1 MEIRVDFLADLTV
14 ALAIAALGGLVATW
28 LRLKPILGYL
38 AAGILIGPFTPGYVA
53 RAETLGTLATLGL
66 IFLLFSLGLGFS
78 FEEIRTLGTR
88 ALIGNGAVMTF
99 VTLVAALGAK
109 LAGAGHPITA
119 ALTTTV
125 SSTAVGAAL
134 LRDWGV
140 EQERPGHYALAQQVV
155 QDLVA
160 VALLVVTTTPPTS
173 LTVLGVL
180 IPVLK
185 ATAFVAVA
193 LVLGA
198 TVLFRIVRRVLA
210 HAAADTLTA
219 VFAAFALVAAWL
231 GQLVGL
237 SFEFGAFV
245 AGAVISEAA
254 GSRMIASVVAP
265 FRALFIALFFVS
277 VGMLLDPRSLAVRW
291 PAIVGLGVTLALVRF
306 IAWGVLARYS
316 GMALGGAIL
325 VGAAMT
331 SLGEFNVVLVNES
344 LQAHRIDP
352 AESQLLLGI
361 TFLTIVLTVVAGPF
375 AGRFRDAGARRVE
388 PEGRLDDEARPLVA
402 IVGFGRVGR
411 TVGTVL
417 RQAAIPFVALD
428 HDRAVVDAA
437 RAAGYHVVYGDG
449 TDPRALEHVVRPST
463 RIVLTTIPDAAAN
476 AAIVHRIAGMTK
488 AEVIARATRGRE
500 VAMLRENGAALAL
513 VPEAEGALVFAR
525 VVLRELGIDER
536 EVDAKLDAVRER
548 TPAVLD
554 AGESMVRT
562 TEGTSETRPNGPPCS

>member
-1 MEIRVDFLADLTV
+1 MEPRVDFLADLTV
-14 ALAIAALGGLVATW
+14 ALAVAAIGGLVATR
-28 LRLKPILGYL
+28 LRLNPILGYL
-38 AAGILIGPFTPGYVA
+38 AAGVLIGPFTPGYVA
-53 RAETLGTLATLGL
+53 RAETLDTLATLGL

-88 ALIGNGAVMTF
+88 ALVGNGVVMAF
-99 VTLVAALGAK
+99 VSAVAAFGAR
-109 LAGAGHPITA
+109 LAGSAHPITM

-140 EQERPGHYALAQQVV
+140 EEARPGRYALAQQVV
-155 QDLVA
+155 QDLAA
-160 VALLVVTTTPPTS
+160 VALLVVTTTPPGA
-173 LTVLGVL
+173 LNVLGVL

-185 ATAFVAVA
+185 ASAFVAVA

-198 TVLFRIVRRVLA
+198 TVLFRLVRRVLA
-210 HAAADTLTA
+210 RAPTDALTTA
-219 VFAAFALVAAWL
+219 FAGFALVAAWL

-277 VGMLLDPRSLAVRW
+277 VGMLLDPQALAARW
-291 PAIVGLGVTLALVRF
+291 PAIVGLGIILAIVRF
-306 IAWGVLARYS
+306 AAWGALARIG

-325 VGAAMT
+325 VGIAMT

-344 LQAHRIDP
+344 LHAHRLDP
-352 AESQLLLGI
+352 GESQLLLGI

-375 AGRFRDAGARRVE
+375 ARRVRTIGVSAVA
-388 PEGRLDDEARPLVA
+388 PEGELDDEARPLVA
-402 IVGFGRVGR
+402 IVGYGRVGR

-417 RQAAIPFVALD
+417 RSAGIPIVALD
-428 HDRAVVDAA
+428 SDRAIVEAA
-437 RAAGYHVVYGDG
+437 RAAGYHVLYGDG
-449 TDPRALEHVVRPST
+449 TDPAALERILRPSI
-463 RIVLTTIPDAAAN
+463 RIVLATIADGAAN
-476 AAIVHRIAGMTK
+476 AAIVHRVAGMTK
-488 AEVIARATRGRE
+488 AEVIARATRGTQVE
-500 VAMLRENGAALAL
+500 MLRERGAALAL

-525 VVLRELGIDER
+525 VVLRVLGLEDREIDAR
-536 EVDAKLDAVRER
+536 LDAVRER

-554 AGESMVRT
+554 ADDPLIRAS
-562 TEGTSETRPNGPPCS
+562 EGTPGA